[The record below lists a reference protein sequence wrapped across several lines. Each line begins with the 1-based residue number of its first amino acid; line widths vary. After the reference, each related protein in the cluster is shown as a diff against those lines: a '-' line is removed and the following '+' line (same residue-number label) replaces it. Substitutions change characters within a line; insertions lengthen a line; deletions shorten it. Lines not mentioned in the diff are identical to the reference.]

1 MTIFAVYFKRPRD
14 VWTWKLDAQRKTV
27 AEYEANASRLSRL
40 GFDTAV
46 HDDVGRLVFE
56 RKAGA

>member
-1 MTIFAVYFKRPRD
+1 MFYAVYFKRPKD
-14 VWTWKLDAQRKTV
+14 PWAWTLDASRKTI
-27 AEYEANASRLSRL
+27 AEYEANAGRLSRL

-46 HDDVGRLVFE
+46 HDDAGRLVFE